1 MASVE
6 LWSDVMHDTQSAVAR
21 ETQPIRGANPHIGLL
36 WMLFMLSLLWMLFM
50 VSLRASK
57 SFSILTPA
65 AVIVVHVRVR
75 EKALIALTLQL

>member
-1 MASVE
+1 MFGALLVQMASVE

-21 ETQPIRGANPHIGLL
+21 ETQPIRGANPHIG
-36 WMLFMLSLLWMLFM
+36 LLWMLFM

>member
-1 MASVE
+1 
-6 LWSDVMHDTQSAVAR
+6 
-21 ETQPIRGANPHIGLL
+21 
-36 WMLFMLSLLWMLFM
+36 MLSLLWMLFM

>member
-1 MASVE
+1 
-6 LWSDVMHDTQSAVAR
+6 
-21 ETQPIRGANPHIGLL
+21 
-36 WMLFMLSLLWMLFM
+36 MLFM